1 MEFSVH
7 YEKRKNNDLFKT
19 MQKKNGLNLSNIQ
32 NYNPI
37 YKKFFLLNET
47 NYNSIN
53 FNNKLYIQNILS
65 KYEDKKNVYIC
76 DVQSSKDSSKNT
88 STPVFFK
95 LAPLLDPFKYL
106 IGKYNIHDNHLFNL
120 PNYNTSNDNVHPK
133 LLNDNNSS
141 YVDGLFVFLSSMIL
155 HNFNFLHGLD
165 YYGSFLAIKNNFSLN
180 VIDDIE
186 YLAKSNFFVENKN
199 KLFQIEDYSYLLDQN
214 DENEKKPLIKIEKNL
229 SKHSTLSI
237 QSINEELYDNLFIP
251 ELNEKKGETIV
262 TLQDM
267 KELSL
272 EMLEINSILEETP
285 NKITTIRSNSTCS
298 SRTSHTSSGEK
309 MDNNEE
315 CDICDSD
322 DSTEWED
329 EEDSEGSFIDDGEEP
344 EIEVIIPTF
353 PVEVICM
360 EYCED
365 TFDSLIDNN
374 PDLPEEEWFSAL
386 MQIIMILLTYQ
397 KTFSFTHNDLHTNNV
412 MYNSTNKKYLYYC
425 YKKKYYKVPT
435 FGRIFKIIDFGRSIY
450 KFDNKLFCSDSFQ
463 PGADAAT
470 QYNTEPYFNNKKA
483 RLEPNFSFDLCRLA
497 CSIFDYVVDDVD
509 EVSSQ
514 NISKCSSIAKLI
526 NDWCLDDNGV
536 NILYKNNGSERY
548 PDFKL
553 YKMIARLVHHHTP
566 QAQLERKEFSQY
578 VISKSKLDDK
588 VEVMNLDDIPCIA

>member
-1 MEFSVH
+1 MEFSVD
-7 YEKRKNNDLFKT
+7 YEKRKNNDLFKV

-47 NYNSIN
+47 NYNSVN
-53 FNNKLYIQNILS
+53 FNNNFYIQNIS
-65 KYEDKKNVYIC
+65 AKYEEKKNTYLCEI
-76 DVQSSKDSSKNT
+76 QNLKDTTKKNT
-88 STPVFFK
+88 KPVFFK

-106 IGKYNIHDNHLFNL
+106 IGKYNINDKTLFEL
-120 PNYNTSNDNVHPK
+120 PNYKSSSSTVNHKILDE
-133 LLNDNNSS
+133 NNSS
-141 YVDGLFVFLSSMIL
+141 YIDGLFVFLSSKLL
-155 HNFNFLHGLD
+155 HAHKFSHGLD
-165 YYGSFLAIKNNFSLN
+165 YYGAFLAMKNNFTLN

-186 YLAKSNFFVENKN
+186 YLAKSNFFNENKN
-199 KLFQIEDYSYLLDQN
+199 KLFQIEDYSYLLDSN
-214 DENEKKPLIKIEKNL
+214 EDGEKKPLLKIDKNI

-237 QSINEELYDNLFIP
+237 ESINENIYDNLFLS
-251 ELNEKKGETIV
+251 ENENTLQAKVV

-267 KELSL
+267 KDLSL
-272 EMLEINSILEETP
+272 EILEINNLLDESS

-298 SRTSHTSSGEK
+298 SRTSHTSNGEK
-309 MDNNEE
+309 MENADDD
-315 CDICDSD
+315 CRICDSD
-322 DSTEWED
+322 ESTEWED
-329 EEDSEGSFIDDGEEP
+329 EEDSDESLVDGDEP
-344 EIEVIIPTF
+344 EIEVVFPTF
-353 PVEVICM
+353 PVEIICM
-360 EYCED
+360 EYCEN
-365 TFDSLIDNN
+365 TFDNLIDNN

-412 MYNSTNKKYLYYC
+412 MYNTTKNKFVYYC

-450 KFDNKLFCSDSFQ
+450 KFDGKLFCSDSFQ

-497 CSIFDYVVDDVD
+497 CSMFDYVVDNMD

-514 NISKCSSIAKLI
+514 NLSKCSSIVKLI
-526 NDWCLDDNGV
+526 NEWCLDDNGV
-536 NILYKNNGSERY
+536 NVLYKNNGSERY

-553 YKMIARLVHHHTP
+553 YKMIARLVHNHTP
-566 QAQLERKEFSQY
+566 QVQLERKEFSQY
-578 VISKSKLDDK
+578 EISKNKLDDK
-588 VEVMNLDDIPCIA
+588 VHVINIDEIPCLI